1 MFWELLV
8 LVLLILING
17 LFAMAELAI
26 VSSRRVRIQEMAKAG
41 KRGAAAALS
50 LIDDPVGF
58 LSTVQVGITLVGIVA
73 GAYSAATFA
82 EPLAEYLAV
91 GTPVAAYAE
100 EIAFAV
106 VVVSVTYFSL
116 VIGELV
122 PKRIALN
129 HAEPIACAVAPL
141 MRLLAVVGAPFVWF
155 LRVSTHAVLAL
166 LRLRPAADRAVT
178 EEEVKA
184 LIAEGAISGV
194 FQPAEQELI
203 EGVLRMGD
211 RAVRSIMVP
220 RTAVVWLD
228 VEDTPE
234 EIFAKIG
241 ESGHSRYPV
250 ARGDIEEVIGVAHTK
265 DLLEQQ
271 RKTGT
276 LNLVAAAREAPYVV
290 DRMPVLR
297 LLDRFKTSSVH
308 MAFVVDEHGSFEGI
322 ATPTDILTA
331 IAGDLPQSEEEEEP
345 EAVQREDGSWLLD
358 GLMSVDDAERTL
370 GIEGMTEEGDFNT
383 VAGFVLH
390 ELGHLPVAGEYFDW
404 HGWRFEVVDLDG
416 RRIDKILASGPKVES
431 ESASNGP

>member
-8 LVLLILING
+8 LAVLILING
-17 LFAMAELAI
+17 FFAMAELAI
-26 VSSRRVRIQEMAKAG
+26 VSSRRVRLQEMAKAG

-82 EPLAEYLAV
+82 GPFGEILKNIPAIAV
-91 GTPVAAYAE
+91 YAE

-106 VVVSVTYFSL
+106 VVVAVTYFSL

-129 HAEPIACAVAPL
+129 HAETIAAAVAPL
-141 MRLLAVVGAPFVWF
+141 MRLLAKVGAPFVWF
-155 LRVSTHAVLAL
+155 LRLSTHAVMAL
-166 LRLRPAADRAVT
+166 LRLKPAPESAVT

-184 LIAEGAISGV
+184 LIAEGASSGV
-194 FQPAEQELI
+194 FQPAERELI

-228 VEDTPE
+228 VEDTQE
-234 EIFAKIG
+234 EIYAAIA

-250 ARGDIEEVIGVAHTK
+250 ARGDIEDVIGVAHTK

-276 LNLVAAAREAPYVV
+276 IDLIAAAREAPYVV

-297 LLDRFKTSSVH
+297 LLERFKSSSVH

-322 ATPTDILTA
+322 VTPTDILTT
-331 IAGDLPQSEEEEEP
+331 IAGDLPQSEEEAEP
-345 EAVQREDGSWLLD
+345 EAVQREDGSWLID
-358 GLMSVDDAERTL
+358 GLMAVDAAERTL
-370 GIEGMTEEGDFNT
+370 GIEGMAEEGDFNT

-390 ELGHLPVAGEYFDW
+390 ELGHLPVAGENFEW

-416 RRIDKILASGPKVES
+416 RRIDKILASGPKVET
-431 ESASNGP
+431 EAAP

>member
-8 LVLLILING
+8 LAVLILING
-17 LFAMAELAI
+17 FFAMAELAI
-26 VSSRRVRIQEMAKAG
+26 VSSRRVRLQEMAKAG

-50 LIDDPVGF
+50 LMDDPVGF

-82 EPLAEYLAV
+82 GPFGEILKNIPAIAV
-91 GTPVAAYAE
+91 YAE

-106 VVVSVTYFSL
+106 VVVAVTYFSL

-129 HAEPIACAVAPL
+129 HAETIAAAVAPL
-141 MRLLAVVGAPFVWF
+141 MRLLAKVGAPFVWF
-155 LRVSTHAVLAL
+155 LRLSTHAVMAL
-166 LRLRPAADRAVT
+166 LRLKPAPESAVT

-184 LIAEGAISGV
+184 LIAEGASSGV
-194 FQPAEQELI
+194 FQPAERELI

-228 VEDTPE
+228 VEDAQE
-234 EIFAKIG
+234 EIYAAIA

-250 ARGDIEEVIGVAHTK
+250 ARGDIEDVIGVAHTK

-276 LNLVAAAREAPYVV
+276 IDLIAAAREAPYVV

-297 LLDRFKTSSVH
+297 LLDRFKSSSVH

-322 ATPTDILTA
+322 VTPTDILTT
-331 IAGDLPQSEEEEEP
+331 IAGDLPQSEEEAEP
-345 EAVQREDGSWLLD
+345 EAVQREDGSWLID
-358 GLMSVDDAERTL
+358 GLMAVDAAERTL
-370 GIEGMTEEGDFNT
+370 GIEGMAEEGDFNT

-390 ELGHLPVAGEYFDW
+390 ELGHLPVAGENFEW
-404 HGWRFEVVDLDG
+404 RGWRFEVVDLDG
-416 RRIDKILASGPKVES
+416 RRIDKILASGPKVET
-431 ESASNGP
+431 EAAP

>member
-8 LVLLILING
+8 LAVLILING
-17 LFAMAELAI
+17 FFAMAELAI
-26 VSSRRVRIQEMAKAG
+26 VSSRRVRLQEMAKAG

-82 EPLAEYLAV
+82 GPFGEILKNIPAIAV
-91 GTPVAAYAE
+91 YAE

-106 VVVSVTYFSL
+106 VVVAVTYFSL

-129 HAEPIACAVAPL
+129 HAETIAAAVAPL
-141 MRLLAVVGAPFVWF
+141 MRLLAKVGAPFVWF
-155 LRVSTHAVLAL
+155 LRFSTHAVMAL
-166 LRLRPAADRAVT
+166 LRLKPAPESAVT

-184 LIAEGAISGV
+184 LIAEGASSGV
-194 FQPAEQELI
+194 FQPAERELI

-228 VEDTPE
+228 VEDTQE
-234 EIFAKIG
+234 EIYAAIA

-250 ARGDIEEVIGVAHTK
+250 ARGDIEDVIGVAHTK

-276 LNLVAAAREAPYVV
+276 IDLIAAAREAPYVV

-297 LLDRFKTSSVH
+297 LLERFKSSSVH

-322 ATPTDILTA
+322 VTPTDILTT
-331 IAGDLPQSEEEEEP
+331 IAGDLPQSEEEAEP
-345 EAVQREDGSWLLD
+345 EAVQREDGSWLID
-358 GLMSVDDAERTL
+358 GLMAVDAAERTL
-370 GIEGMTEEGDFNT
+370 GIEGMAEEGDFNT

-390 ELGHLPVAGEYFDW
+390 ELGHLPVAGENFEW

-416 RRIDKILASGPKVES
+416 RRIDKILASGPKPET
-431 ESASNGP
+431 EIAP

>member
-8 LVLLILING
+8 LAVLILING
-17 LFAMAELAI
+17 FFAMAELAI
-26 VSSRRVRIQEMAKAG
+26 VSSRRVRLQEMAKAG

-50 LIDDPVGF
+50 LMDDPVGF

-82 EPLAEYLAV
+82 GPFGEILKNIPAIAV
-91 GTPVAAYAE
+91 YAE

-106 VVVSVTYFSL
+106 VVVAVTYFSL

-129 HAEPIACAVAPL
+129 HAETIAAAVAPL
-141 MRLLAVVGAPFVWF
+141 MRLLAKVGAPFVWF
-155 LRVSTHAVLAL
+155 LRLSTHAVMAL
-166 LRLRPAADRAVT
+166 LRLKPAPESAVT

-184 LIAEGAISGV
+184 LIAEGASSGV
-194 FQPAEQELI
+194 FQPAERELI

-228 VEDTPE
+228 VEDTQE
-234 EIFAKIG
+234 EIYAAIA

-250 ARGDIEEVIGVAHTK
+250 ARGDIEDVIGVAHTK

-276 LNLVAAAREAPYVV
+276 IDLIAAAREAPYVV

-297 LLDRFKTSSVH
+297 LLDRFKSSSVH

-322 ATPTDILTA
+322 VTPTDILTT
-331 IAGDLPQSEEEEEP
+331 IAGDLPQSEEEAEP
-345 EAVQREDGSWLLD
+345 EAVQREDGSWLID
-358 GLMSVDDAERTL
+358 GLMAVDAAERTL
-370 GIEGMTEEGDFNT
+370 GIEGMAEEGDFNT

-390 ELGHLPVAGEYFDW
+390 ELGHLPVAGENFEW
-404 HGWRFEVVDLDG
+404 RGWRFEVVDLDG
-416 RRIDKILASGPKVES
+416 RRIDKILASGPKVET
-431 ESASNGP
+431 EAAP

>member
-8 LVLLILING
+8 LAVLILING
-17 LFAMAELAI
+17 FFAMAELAI
-26 VSSRRVRIQEMAKAG
+26 VSSRRVRLQEMAKAG

-82 EPLAEYLAV
+82 GPFGEFLKNIPAIAV
-91 GTPVAAYAE
+91 YAE

-106 VVVSVTYFSL
+106 VVVAVTYFSL

-129 HAEPIACAVAPL
+129 HAETIAAAVAPL
-141 MRLLAVVGAPFVWF
+141 MRLLAKVGAPFVWF
-155 LRVSTHAVLAL
+155 LRRSTHAVMAL
-166 LRLRPAADRAVT
+166 LRLKPAPESAVT

-184 LIAEGAISGV
+184 LIAEGASSGV
-194 FQPAEQELI
+194 FQPAERELI

-228 VEDTPE
+228 VEDTQE
-234 EIFAKIG
+234 EIYAAIA

-250 ARGDIEEVIGVAHTK
+250 ARGDIEDVIGVAHTK

-276 LNLVAAAREAPYVV
+276 IDLIAAAREAPYVV

-297 LLDRFKTSSVH
+297 LLDRFKSSSVH

-322 ATPTDILTA
+322 VTPTDILTT
-331 IAGDLPQSEEEEEP
+331 IAGDLPQSEEEAEP
-345 EAVQREDGSWLLD
+345 EAVQREDGSWLID
-358 GLMSVDDAERTL
+358 GLMAVDAAERTL
-370 GIEGMTEEGDFNT
+370 GIEGMAEEGDFNT

-390 ELGHLPVAGEYFDW
+390 ELGHLPVAGENFEW

-416 RRIDKILASGPKVES
+416 RRIDKILASGPKVET
-431 ESASNGP
+431 EAAP

>member
-8 LVLLILING
+8 LAVLILING
-17 LFAMAELAI
+17 FFAMAELAI
-26 VSSRRVRIQEMAKAG
+26 VSSRRVRLQEMAKAG

-82 EPLAEYLAV
+82 GPFGEILKNIPAIAV
-91 GTPVAAYAE
+91 YAE
-100 EIAFAV
+100 EIAFAMV
-106 VVVSVTYFSL
+106 VVAVTYFSL

-129 HAEPIACAVAPL
+129 HAETIAAAVAPL
-141 MRLLAVVGAPFVWF
+141 MRLLAKVGAPFVWF
-155 LRVSTHAVLAL
+155 LRRSTHAVMAL
-166 LRLRPAADRAVT
+166 LRLKPAPESAVT

-184 LIAEGAISGV
+184 LIAEGASSGV
-194 FQPAEQELI
+194 FQPAERELI

-228 VEDTPE
+228 VEDTQE
-234 EIFAKIG
+234 EIYAAIA

-250 ARGDIEEVIGVAHTK
+250 ARGDIEDVIGVAHTK

-276 LNLVAAAREAPYVV
+276 IDLIAAAREAPYVV

-297 LLDRFKTSSVH
+297 LLERFKSSSVH

-322 ATPTDILTA
+322 VTPTDILTT
-331 IAGDLPQSEEEEEP
+331 IAGDLPQSEEEAEP
-345 EAVQREDGSWLLD
+345 EAVQREDGSWLID
-358 GLMSVDDAERTL
+358 GLMAVDAAERTL
-370 GIEGMTEEGDFNT
+370 GIEGMAEEGDFNT

-390 ELGHLPVAGEYFDW
+390 ELGHLPVAGENFEW

-416 RRIDKILASGPKVES
+416 RRIDKILASGPKPET
-431 ESASNGP
+431 ETAP

>member
-8 LVLLILING
+8 LAVLILING
-17 LFAMAELAI
+17 FFAMAELAI
-26 VSSRRVRIQEMAKAG
+26 VSSRRVRLQEMAKAG

-82 EPLAEYLAV
+82 GPFGEILKNIPAIAV
-91 GTPVAAYAE
+91 YAE

-106 VVVSVTYFSL
+106 VVVAVTYFSL

-129 HAEPIACAVAPL
+129 HAETIAAAVAPL
-141 MRLLAVVGAPFVWF
+141 MRLLAKVGAPFVWF
-155 LRVSTHAVLAL
+155 LRLSTHAVMAL
-166 LRLRPAADRAVT
+166 LRLKPAPESAVT

-184 LIAEGAISGV
+184 LIAEGASSGV
-194 FQPAEQELI
+194 FQPAERELI

-228 VEDTPE
+228 VEDAQE
-234 EIFAKIG
+234 EIYAAIA

-250 ARGDIEEVIGVAHTK
+250 ARGDIEDVIGVAHTK

-276 LNLVAAAREAPYVV
+276 IDLIAAAREAPYVV

-297 LLDRFKTSSVH
+297 LLDRFKSSSVH

-322 ATPTDILTA
+322 VTPTDILTT
-331 IAGDLPQSEEEEEP
+331 IAGDLPQSEEEAEP
-345 EAVQREDGSWLLD
+345 EAVQREDGSWLID
-358 GLMSVDDAERTL
+358 GLMAVDAAERTL
-370 GIEGMTEEGDFNT
+370 GIEGMAEEGDFNT

-390 ELGHLPVAGEYFDW
+390 ELGHLPVAGENFEW

-416 RRIDKILASGPKVES
+416 RRIDKILASGPKVET
-431 ESASNGP
+431 EAAP

>member
-8 LVLLILING
+8 LAVLILING
-17 LFAMAELAI
+17 FFAMAELAI
-26 VSSRRVRIQEMAKAG
+26 VSSRRVRLQEAAKAG

-82 EPLAEYLAV
+82 GPFGEILKNIPAIAV
-91 GTPVAAYAE
+91 YAE

-106 VVVSVTYFSL
+106 VVVAVTYFSL

-129 HAEPIACAVAPL
+129 HAETIAAAVAPL
-141 MRLLAVVGAPFVWF
+141 MRLLAKVGAPFVWF
-155 LRVSTHAVLAL
+155 LRFSTHAVMAL
-166 LRLRPAADRAVT
+166 LRLKPAPESAVT

-184 LIAEGAISGV
+184 LIAEGASSGV
-194 FQPAEQELI
+194 FQPAERELI

-228 VEDTPE
+228 VEDTQE
-234 EIFAKIG
+234 EIYAAIA

-250 ARGDIEEVIGVAHTK
+250 ARGDIEDVIGVAHTK

-276 LNLVAAAREAPYVV
+276 IDLIAAAREAPYVV

-297 LLDRFKTSSVH
+297 LLERFKSSSVH

-322 ATPTDILTA
+322 VTPTDILTT
-331 IAGDLPQSEEEEEP
+331 IAGDLPQSEEEAEP
-345 EAVQREDGSWLLD
+345 EAVQREDGSWLID
-358 GLMSVDDAERTL
+358 GLMAVDAAERTL
-370 GIEGMTEEGDFNT
+370 GIEGMAEEGDFNT

-390 ELGHLPVAGEYFDW
+390 ELGHLPVAGENFEW

-416 RRIDKILASGPKVES
+416 RRIDKILASGPKPET
-431 ESASNGP
+431 EIAP

>member
-1 MFWELLV
+1 
-8 LVLLILING
+8 
-17 LFAMAELAI
+17 MAELAI
-26 VSSRRVRIQEMAKAG
+26 VSSRRVRLQEMAKAG

-82 EPLAEYLAV
+82 GPFGEILKNIPAIAV
-91 GTPVAAYAE
+91 YAE

-106 VVVSVTYFSL
+106 VVVAVTYFSL

-129 HAEPIACAVAPL
+129 HAETIAAAVAPL
-141 MRLLAVVGAPFVWF
+141 MRLLAKVGAPFVWF
-155 LRVSTHAVLAL
+155 LRRSTHAVMAL
-166 LRLRPAADRAVT
+166 LRLKPAPESAVT

-184 LIAEGAISGV
+184 LIAEGASSGV
-194 FQPAEQELI
+194 FQPAERELI

-228 VEDTPE
+228 VEDTQE
-234 EIFAKIG
+234 EIYAAIA

-250 ARGDIEEVIGVAHTK
+250 ARGDIEDVIGVAHTK

-276 LNLVAAAREAPYVV
+276 IDLIAAAREAPYVV

-297 LLDRFKTSSVH
+297 LLERFKSSSVH

-322 ATPTDILTA
+322 VTPTDILTT
-331 IAGDLPQSEEEEEP
+331 IAGDLPQSEEEAEP
-345 EAVQREDGSWLLD
+345 EAVQREDGSWLID
-358 GLMSVDDAERTL
+358 GLMAVDAAERTL
-370 GIEGMTEEGDFNT
+370 GIEGMAEEGDFNT

-390 ELGHLPVAGEYFDW
+390 ELGHLPVAGENFEW

-416 RRIDKILASGPKVES
+416 RRIDKILAGPKVET
-431 ESASNGP
+431 EAAP

>member
-8 LVLLILING
+8 LAVLILING
-17 LFAMAELAI
+17 FFAMAELAI
-26 VSSRRVRIQEMAKAG
+26 VSSRRVRLQEMAKAG

-82 EPLAEYLAV
+82 GPFGEILKNIPSIAV
-91 GTPVAAYAE
+91 YAE

-106 VVVSVTYFSL
+106 VVVAVTYFSL

-129 HAEPIACAVAPL
+129 HAETIAAAVAPL
-141 MRLLAVVGAPFVWF
+141 MRLLAKVGAPFVWF
-155 LRVSTHAVLAL
+155 LRFSTHAVMAL
-166 LRLRPAADRAVT
+166 LRLKPAPESAVT

-184 LIAEGAISGV
+184 LIAEGASSGV
-194 FQPAEQELI
+194 FQPAERELI

-228 VEDTPE
+228 VEDTQE
-234 EIFAKIG
+234 EIYAAIA

-250 ARGDIEEVIGVAHTK
+250 ARGDIEDVIGVAHTK

-276 LNLVAAAREAPYVV
+276 IDLIAAAREAPYVV

-297 LLDRFKTSSVH
+297 LLDRFKSSSVH

-322 ATPTDILTA
+322 VTPTDILTT
-331 IAGDLPQSEEEEEP
+331 IAGDLPQSEEEAEP
-345 EAVQREDGSWLLD
+345 EAVQREDGSWLID
-358 GLMSVDDAERTL
+358 GLMAVDAAERTL
-370 GIEGMTEEGDFNT
+370 GIEGMAEEGDFNT

-390 ELGHLPVAGEYFDW
+390 ELGHLPVAGENFEW
-404 HGWRFEVVDLDG
+404 RGWRFEVVDLDG
-416 RRIDKILASGPKVES
+416 RRIDKILASGPKVET
-431 ESASNGP
+431 EAAP

>member
-8 LVLLILING
+8 LAVLILING
-17 LFAMAELAI
+17 FFAMAELAI
-26 VSSRRVRIQEMAKAG
+26 VSSRRVRLQEMAKAG

-73 GAYSAATFA
+73 GAYSAAIFA
-82 EPLAEYLAV
+82 GPFGEILKNIPAIAV
-91 GTPVAAYAE
+91 YAE

-106 VVVSVTYFSL
+106 VVVAVTYFSL

-129 HAEPIACAVAPL
+129 HAETIAAAVAPL
-141 MRLLAVVGAPFVWF
+141 MRLLAKVGAPFVWF
-155 LRVSTHAVLAL
+155 LRFSTHAVMAL
-166 LRLRPAADRAVT
+166 LRLKPAPESAVT

-184 LIAEGAISGV
+184 LIAEGASSGV
-194 FQPAEQELI
+194 FQPAERELI

-228 VEDTPE
+228 VEDTQE
-234 EIFAKIG
+234 EIYAAIA

-250 ARGDIEEVIGVAHTK
+250 ARGDIEDVIGVAHTK

-276 LNLVAAAREAPYVV
+276 IDLIAAAREAPYVV

-297 LLDRFKTSSVH
+297 LLDRFKSSSVH

-322 ATPTDILTA
+322 VTPTDILTT
-331 IAGDLPQSEEEEEP
+331 IAGDLPQSEEEAEP
-345 EAVQREDGSWLLD
+345 EAVQREDGSWLID
-358 GLMSVDDAERTL
+358 GLMAVDAAERTL
-370 GIEGMTEEGDFNT
+370 GIEGMAEEGDFNT

-390 ELGHLPVAGEYFDW
+390 ELGHLPVAG
-404 HGWRFEVVDLDG
+404 
-416 RRIDKILASGPKVES
+416 
-431 ESASNGP
+431 

>member
-8 LVLLILING
+8 LAVLILING
-17 LFAMAELAI
+17 FFAMAELAI
-26 VSSRRVRIQEMAKAG
+26 VSSRRVRLQEMAKAG
-41 KRGAAAALS
+41 KRGAVAALS

-82 EPLAEYLAV
+82 GPFGEFLKNIPAIAV
-91 GTPVAAYAE
+91 YAE

-106 VVVSVTYFSL
+106 VVVAVTYFSL

-129 HAEPIACAVAPL
+129 HAETIAAAVAPL
-141 MRLLAVVGAPFVWF
+141 MRLLAKVGAPFVWF
-155 LRVSTHAVLAL
+155 LRFSTHSVMAL
-166 LRLRPAADRAVT
+166 LRLKPAPESAVT

-184 LIAEGAISGV
+184 LIAEGASSGV
-194 FQPAEQELI
+194 FQPAERELI

-228 VEDTPE
+228 VEDTQE
-234 EIFAKIG
+234 EIYAAIA

-250 ARGDIEEVIGVAHTK
+250 ARGDIEDVIGVAHTK

-276 LNLVAAAREAPYVV
+276 IDLIAAAREAPYVV

-297 LLDRFKTSSVH
+297 LLERFKSSSVH

-322 ATPTDILTA
+322 VTPTDILTT
-331 IAGDLPQSEEEEEP
+331 IAGDLPQSEEEAEP
-345 EAVQREDGSWLLD
+345 EAVQREDGSWLID
-358 GLMSVDDAERTL
+358 GLMVVDAAERTL
-370 GIEGMTEEGDFNT
+370 GIEGMAEEGDFNT

-390 ELGHLPVAGEYFDW
+390 ELGHLPVAGENFEW

-416 RRIDKILASGPKVES
+416 RRIDKILASGPKPET
-431 ESASNGP
+431 ETAP

>member
-8 LVLLILING
+8 LAVLILING
-17 LFAMAELAI
+17 FFAMAELAI
-26 VSSRRVRIQEMAKAG
+26 VSSRRVRLQEAAKAG

-82 EPLAEYLAV
+82 GPFGEILKNIPAIAV
-91 GTPVAAYAE
+91 YAE

-106 VVVSVTYFSL
+106 VVVAVTYFSL

-129 HAEPIACAVAPL
+129 HAETIAAAVAPL
-141 MRLLAVVGAPFVWF
+141 MRLLAKVGAPFVWF
-155 LRVSTHAVLAL
+155 LRFSTHAVMAL
-166 LRLRPAADRAVT
+166 LRLKPAPESAVT

-184 LIAEGAISGV
+184 LIAEGASSGV
-194 FQPAEQELI
+194 FQPAERELI

-228 VEDTPE
+228 VEDTQE
-234 EIFAKIG
+234 EIYAAIA

-250 ARGDIEEVIGVAHTK
+250 ARGDIEDVIGVAHTK

-276 LNLVAAAREAPYVV
+276 IDLIAAAREAPYVV

-297 LLDRFKTSSVH
+297 LLERFKSSSVH

-322 ATPTDILTA
+322 VTPTDILTT
-331 IAGDLPQSEEEEEP
+331 IAGDLPQSEEEAEP
-345 EAVQREDGSWLLD
+345 EAVQREDGSWLID
-358 GLMSVDDAERTL
+358 GLMAVDAAERTL
-370 GIEGMTEEGDFNT
+370 GIEGMAEEGDFNT

-390 ELGHLPVAGEYFDW
+390 ELGHLPVAGENFEW

-416 RRIDKILASGPKVES
+416 RRIDKILASGPKPET
-431 ESASNGP
+431 EIAS

>member
-8 LVLLILING
+8 LAVLILING
-17 LFAMAELAI
+17 FFAMAELAI
-26 VSSRRVRIQEMAKAG
+26 VSSRRVRLQEMAKAG

-50 LIDDPVGF
+50 LMDDPVGF

-82 EPLAEYLAV
+82 GPFGEILKNIPAIAV
-91 GTPVAAYAE
+91 YAE

-106 VVVSVTYFSL
+106 VVVAVTYFSL

-129 HAEPIACAVAPL
+129 HAETIAAAVAPL
-141 MRLLAVVGAPFVWF
+141 MRLLAKVGAPFVWF
-155 LRVSTHAVLAL
+155 LRLSTHAVMAL
-166 LRLRPAADRAVT
+166 LRLKPAPESAVT

-184 LIAEGAISGV
+184 LIAEGASSGV
-194 FQPAEQELI
+194 FQPAERELI

-228 VEDTPE
+228 VEDAQE
-234 EIFAKIG
+234 EIYAAIA

-250 ARGDIEEVIGVAHTK
+250 ARGDIEDVIGVAHTK

-276 LNLVAAAREAPYVV
+276 IDLIAAAREAPYVV

-297 LLDRFKTSSVH
+297 LLDRFKSSSVH

-322 ATPTDILTA
+322 VTPTDILTT
-331 IAGDLPQSEEEEEP
+331 IAGDLPQSEEEAEP
-345 EAVQREDGSWLLD
+345 EAVQREDGSWLID
-358 GLMSVDDAERTL
+358 GLMAVDAAERTL
-370 GIEGMTEEGDFNT
+370 GIEGMAEEGDFNT

-390 ELGHLPVAGEYFDW
+390 ELGHLPVASENFEW
-404 HGWRFEVVDLDG
+404 RGWRFEVVDLDG
-416 RRIDKILASGPKVES
+416 RRIDKILASGPKVET
-431 ESASNGP
+431 EAAP

>member
-8 LVLLILING
+8 LAVLILING
-17 LFAMAELAI
+17 FFAMAELAI
-26 VSSRRVRIQEMAKAG
+26 VSSRRVRLQEMAKAG

-82 EPLAEYLAV
+82 GPFGEILKNIPAIAV
-91 GTPVAAYAE
+91 YAE

-106 VVVSVTYFSL
+106 VVVAVTYFSL

-129 HAEPIACAVAPL
+129 HAETIAAAVAPL
-141 MRLLAVVGAPFVWF
+141 MRLLAKVGAPFVWF
-155 LRVSTHAVLAL
+155 LRFSTHAVMAL
-166 LRLRPAADRAVT
+166 LRLKPAPESAVT

-184 LIAEGAISGV
+184 LIAEGASSGV
-194 FQPAEQELI
+194 FQPAERELI

-228 VEDTPE
+228 VEDTQE
-234 EIFAKIG
+234 EIYAAIA

-250 ARGDIEEVIGVAHTK
+250 ARGDIEDVIGVAHTK

-276 LNLVAAAREAPYVV
+276 IDLIAAAREAPYVV

-297 LLDRFKTSSVH
+297 LLDRFKSSSVH

-322 ATPTDILTA
+322 VTPTDILTT
-331 IAGDLPQSEEEEEP
+331 IAGDLPQSEEEAEP
-345 EAVQREDGSWLLD
+345 EAVQREDGSWLID
-358 GLMSVDDAERTL
+358 GLMAVDAAERTL
-370 GIEGMTEEGDFNT
+370 GIEGMAEEGDFNT

-390 ELGHLPVAGEYFDW
+390 ELGHLPVAGENFEW
-404 HGWRFEVVDLDG
+404 RGWRFEVVDLDG
-416 RRIDKILASGPKVES
+416 RRIDKILASGPKVET
-431 ESASNGP
+431 EAAP

>member
-8 LVLLILING
+8 LAVLILING
-17 LFAMAELAI
+17 FFAMAELAI
-26 VSSRRVRIQEMAKAG
+26 VSSRRVRLQEMAKAG

-82 EPLAEYLAV
+82 GPFGEILKTIPAIAV
-91 GTPVAAYAE
+91 YAE

-106 VVVSVTYFSL
+106 VVVAVTYFSL

-129 HAEPIACAVAPL
+129 HAETIAAAVAPL
-141 MRLLAVVGAPFVWF
+141 MRLLAKVGAPFIWF
-155 LRVSTHAVLAL
+155 LRASTHAVMAL
-166 LRLRPAADRAVT
+166 LRLQPAPESAVT

-184 LIAEGAISGV
+184 LIAEGASSGV
-194 FQPAEQELI
+194 FQPAERELI

-228 VEDTPE
+228 VEDTQE
-234 EIFAKIG
+234 EIYAAIA

-250 ARGDIEEVIGVAHTK
+250 ARGDIEDVIGVAHTK

-276 LNLVAAAREAPYVV
+276 LDLIAAAREAPYVV

-297 LLDRFKTSSVH
+297 LLERFKSSSVH

-322 ATPTDILTA
+322 VTPTDILTT
-331 IAGDLPQSEEEEEP
+331 IAGDLPQSEEEAEP
-345 EAVQREDGSWLLD
+345 EAVQREDGSWLID
-358 GLMSVDDAERTL
+358 GLMAVDAAERTL
-370 GIEGMTEEGDFNT
+370 GIEGMAEEGDFNT

-390 ELGHLPVAGEYFDW
+390 ELGHLPVAGENFEW
-404 HGWRFEVVDLDG
+404 RGWRFEVVDLDG
-416 RRIDKILASGPKVES
+416 RRIDKILASGPKPET
-431 ESASNGP
+431 ETAP

>member
-8 LVLLILING
+8 LALLILTNG
-17 LFAMAELAI
+17 FFAMAELAL
-26 VSSRRVRIQEMAKAG
+26 VSSRRIRVQEMAKTG
-41 KRGAAAALS
+41 KRGAKAALS

-58 LSTVQVGITLVGIVA
+58 LSTVQVGITLVGIIA
-73 GAYSAATFA
+73 GAYSGATFA
-82 EPLAEYLAV
+82 EPLAEYLRAV
-91 GTPVAAYAE
+91 TPITTYAD

-129 HAEPIACAVAPL
+129 HAEAIACAVAPL
-141 MRLLAVVGAPFVWF
+141 MNLLAIVGAPFVWF
-155 LRVSTHAVLAL
+155 LRGSTHAVMAL
-166 LRLRPAADRAVT
+166 LRLRPAAESAVT

-184 LIAEGAISGV
+184 LIAEGASSGV

-228 VEDTPE
+228 VDDTAE
-234 EIFAKIG
+234 EIFATIG

-250 ARGDIEEVIGVAHTK
+250 ARGDIEDVIGVAHTK

-276 LNLVAAAREAPYVV
+276 INLIVAAREAPYVV

-297 LLDRFKTSSVH
+297 LLERFKTSTVH

-322 ATPTDILTA
+322 VTPTDILTA
-331 IAGDLPQSEEEEEP
+331 IAGDLPQGEEEEAP

-358 GLMSVDDAERTL
+358 GLMSVDDVEKAL
-370 GIEGMTEEGDFNT
+370 GLEGMAEEGDFNT

-390 ELGHLPVAGEYFDW
+390 QLGHLPTAGEHFDW
-404 HGWRFEVVDLDG
+404 KGWRFEVVDLDG
-416 RRIDKILASGPKVES
+416 RRIDKIMVTAPKPVTEDV
-431 ESASNGP
+431 A

>member
-8 LVLLILING
+8 LAVLILING
-17 LFAMAELAI
+17 FFAMAELAI
-26 VSSRRVRIQEMAKAG
+26 VSSRRVRLQEMAKAG

-82 EPLAEYLAV
+82 GPFGEFLKNIPAIAV
-91 GTPVAAYAE
+91 YAE

-106 VVVSVTYFSL
+106 VVVAVTYFSL

-129 HAEPIACAVAPL
+129 HAETIAAAVAPL
-141 MRLLAVVGAPFVWF
+141 MRLLAKVGAPFVWF
-155 LRVSTHAVLAL
+155 LRFSTHAVMAL
-166 LRLRPAADRAVT
+166 LRLKPAPESAVT

-184 LIAEGAISGV
+184 LIAEGASSGV
-194 FQPAEQELI
+194 FQPAERELI

-228 VEDTPE
+228 VEDAQE
-234 EIFAKIG
+234 EIYAAIA

-250 ARGDIEEVIGVAHTK
+250 ARGDIEDVIGVAHTK

-276 LNLVAAAREAPYVV
+276 IDLIAAAREAPYVV

-297 LLDRFKTSSVH
+297 LLDRFKSSSVH

-322 ATPTDILTA
+322 VTPTDILTT
-331 IAGDLPQSEEEEEP
+331 IAGDLPQSEEEAEP
-345 EAVQREDGSWLLD
+345 EAVQREDGSWLID
-358 GLMSVDDAERTL
+358 GLMAVDAAERTL
-370 GIEGMTEEGDFNT
+370 GIEGMAEEGDFNT

-390 ELGHLPVAGEYFDW
+390 ELGHLPVAGENFEW
-404 HGWRFEVVDLDG
+404 RGWRFEVVDLDG
-416 RRIDKILASGPKVES
+416 RRIDKILASGPKVET
-431 ESASNGP
+431 EAAP